1 MEDQNRK
8 SITEFLSQM
17 SLSSSKLIATTAASA
32 TAGII
37 TYPAEMFR
45 LSFTHSA
52 LAKWNFEHIQHQEE
66 GTQIESLSKETRK
79 SMLEE
84 SESLFFRDGIQ
95 KNSESMFTKYG
106 ISKQK
111 LRMLLSPLVRLT
123 SHELAVHSTTH
134 FCERL
139 GLVDQSSNAIYKE
152 SAGVMLPGS
161 AGIAMQM
168 VREASATV
176 GCAH

>member
-1 MEDQNRK
+1 
-8 SITEFLSQM
+8 M
-17 SLSSSKLIATTAASA
+17 SLSSSKPTAASA

-139 GLVDQSSNAIYKE
+139 GLVDQSSNAIYRLRAYVKLFYSALWKYTVQIVSWRKKLGRE
-152 SAGVMLPGS
+152 SYALC
-161 AGIAMQM
+161 GI
-168 VREASATV
+168 
-176 GCAH
+176 G